1 MSNPLERTGLDLKEL
16 AELNAALKQTRQKND
31 KICICGHASGRHT
44 WTEELQAHTCQPPRF
59 NCECK
64 KLVEVIKSTDTRPF
78 VRKTIG
84 NGKRHALILG
94 MQSAIEKGATV
105 EWTVPSVCA
114 RCKEEGPTAPCV
126 VSPEGIIYDGIP
138 ERRSGEPPKPI
149 YHALLCQDCRE
160 GTKELR

>member
-64 KLVEVIKSTDTRPF
+64 KLVEVIKINRYPF
-78 VRKTIG
+78 IRFGAFVIG
-84 NGKRHALILG
+84 A
-94 MQSAIEKGATV
+94 QSKSE
-105 EWTVPSVCA
+105 
-114 RCKEEGPTAPCV
+114 
-126 VSPEGIIYDGIP
+126 
-138 ERRSGEPPKPI
+138 
-149 YHALLCQDCRE
+149 
-160 GTKELR
+160 